1 MDTAGIAHIKNLIEF
16 NVSADCTAFGFG
28 IYPVRSSANPMKSD
42 VKAAVNFT
50 FNVCKENTTDSF
62 LVPSFAGLPGTFVL
76 LLFCRFGLYSI

>member
-16 NVSADCTAFGFG
+16 NVIADCTAFGFG

-50 FNVCKENTTDSF
+50 INVCKENTTDSF
-62 LVPSFAGLPGTFVL
+62 LVPS
-76 LLFCRFGLYSI
+76 LYSP